1 MTPTTNGPSGAVS
14 ETERSPLFT
23 RRPSRKA
30 RALTPLAG
38 LLGVVLVANA
48 LIGLFS
54 LHYAQKGTVAHFAE
68 LGDLMADLDGAR
80 RARGDFKVQVQE
92 WKNILLRHDDPD
104 ALARHRAAFAERERS
119 TRETLAHLSNAQDRD
134 PVLKDRITALLTEHQ
149 ILGEQYQAALAQAE
163 AAPEG
168 FSPKVADGLA
178 RGLDRPL
185 DDALDALAQDL
196 FSRAANRRGMGSGRL
211 RGPGRRV
218 PRAGRARR
226 PETVLTWIP
235 SRRSS
240 ADWGSSSS
248 ASSSLARTC
257 VA

>member
-1 MTPTTNGPSGAVS
+1 
-14 ETERSPLFT
+14 
-23 RRPSRKA
+23 
-30 RALTPLAG
+30 LTPLAG

-119 TRETLAHLSNAQDRD
+119 TRETLAHLSNAQGRDR
-134 PVLKDRITALLTEHQ
+134 VLKDRITALLTEHQ
-149 ILGEQYQAALAQAE
+149 ILGDHYQAALARAE

-196 FSRAANRRGMGSGRL
+196 FSRAADRRAEMLAEGEARYDTL
-211 RGPGRRV
+211 RSA
-218 PRAGRARR
+218 AG
-226 PETVLTWIP
+226 
-235 SRRSS
+235 
-240 ADWGSSSS
+240 WG
-248 ASSSLARTC
+248 LAAC
-257 VA
+257 VALVGLFLVLAVRGDRKRS